1 MQKMTAEDVR
11 TALRQKFGD
20 SRRYAVAEEVGL
32 TTGYSHRRL
41 DMMILDCYSSN
52 GFRIDGIEIKVST
65 SDLRRELADPE
76 KHIAF
81 FDVIDYYTIA
91 APTGVVEPLLDI
103 IPKQWGILTVNENGT
118 TRYRRRPLALV
129 DAKVD
134 RSVPRGFFAAVT
146 RSIQQRQP
154 AEQEIQAAYD
164 RGQKETEE
172 RLQKNREYLRDKVA
186 KSADKLKQYDKLMCR
201 FRIYGDDVD
210 AIMDEFERFRELEV
224 DWVSRSIDTTIKE
237 LQDLRSK
244 LKGGDE

>member
-65 SDLRRELADPE
+65 SDLRRELSDPE

-103 IPKQWGILTVNENGT
+103 IPKQWGILIVNENGT

-129 DAKVD
+129 DAKAD

-164 RGQKETEE
+164 RGQKEIEE
-172 RLQKNREYLRDKVA
+172 RLQKNREYLRDEVA

-210 AIMDEFERFRELEV
+210 AIMDEFERFRKLEV
-224 DWVSRSIDTTIKE
+224 DWVSRSIDTTIKK